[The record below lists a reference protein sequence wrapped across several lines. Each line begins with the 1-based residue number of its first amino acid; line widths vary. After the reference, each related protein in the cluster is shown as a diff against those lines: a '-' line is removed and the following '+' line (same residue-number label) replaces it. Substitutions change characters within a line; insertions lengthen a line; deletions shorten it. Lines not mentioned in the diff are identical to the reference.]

1 VERKR
6 SVKIALKAMKQLIV
20 NADDFGLTEN
30 VNRGIVE
37 AHTNGIVTSTSLLSN
52 GEAFHAAVALS
63 KQTPRLGIGV
73 HLNLSEGAP
82 VSPRVTI
89 PTLVDARGS
98 LHLSPI
104 PLWRAIV
111 AGRVNLR
118 EVEIETRAQVSRI
131 LNAGIAPT
139 HLDGHMHVHV
149 LPRISEMVIR
159 IARQFG
165 IQGMRSPAEPL
176 TSVLQNLAR
185 RHANWASVAKSSVIA
200 LAVSRLACRLK
211 ERLDAAG
218 LVHPAHFRGMAVAGA
233 LNAQTLRATLSAL
246 PEGVSE
252 LMCHPGYFDADVVRT
267 GGRLQDHREVEL
279 QALTAAEIR
288 SLIQDEE
295 IHLITYGDLVAAQ
308 PRH

>member
-1 VERKR
+1 
-6 SVKIALKAMKQLIV
+6 MKQLIV

-30 VNRGIVE
+30 VNRGIAE
-37 AHTNGIVTSTSLLSN
+37 AHANGIVTSTSLLAN
-52 GEAFHAAVALS
+52 GEAFHSAVVLS
-63 KQTPRLGIGV
+63 KQAPRLGIGV

-82 VSPRVTI
+82 VSLCTTV
-89 PTLVDARGS
+89 PTLVDSHGS
-98 LHLSPI
+98 LHLSPV

-118 EVEIETRAQVSRI
+118 DVEIETRAQISRI
-131 LNAGIAPT
+131 LDAGITPT

-149 LPRISEMVIR
+149 LPRISETVIR
-159 IARQFG
+159 IAREFG
-165 IQGMRSPAEPL
+165 IRGMRSPAEPIA
-176 TSVLQNLAR
+176 SVLRNFAR
-185 RHANWASVAKSSVIA
+185 RHANWASVAKSSAIA
-200 LAVSRLACRLK
+200 LAVSRLARRLK
-211 ERLDAAG
+211 RRLDAAG
-218 LVHPAHFRGMAVAGA
+218 LVHPAHFCGMAVAGG
-233 LNAQTLRATLSAL
+233 LNTRTLRATLLAL

-295 IHLITYGDLVAAQ
+295 IRLITYGDLAAAQ
-308 PRH
+308 AHH